1 MDGKTT
7 EKKKSAK
14 RGKKIS
20 ELERKRDKYDK
31 QHDNARGKQPLKKK
45 KVRERYYDE
54 SKNKAQTKIRFDK
67 EPVPMNEAKWNQPK
81 KQSLPAKG

>member
-1 MDGKTT
+1 MDGKPT
-7 EKKKSAK
+7 EEKIVKK
-14 RGKKIS
+14 RNKKIS
-20 ELERKRDKYDK
+20 GLERKRDKYNK
-31 QHDNARGKQPLKKK
+31 QRDNARNKQPSKKK
-45 KVRERYYDE
+45 KVKERYYDE